1 MVLPQHLKE
10 KYIKKLEGVKEAK
23 VNSIIESLKF
33 TEYWEKDNSYIIRE
47 FLDKSSMINKIDW
60 KEIWPEL
67 Q

>member
-1 MVLPQHLKE
+1 MIPKHIYWSVN
-10 KYIKKLEGVKEAK
+10 KKPYAT
-23 VNSIIESLKF
+23 F
-33 TEYWEKDNSYIIRE
+33 RE